1 MDPKAKTMTQRINE
15 RMAIETVEAVTDELN
30 EINNMMRNLIADIR
44 SARLSLAELRRAREN
59 GENND

>member
-1 MDPKAKTMTQRINE
+1 MTQRINE

-44 SARLSLAELRRAREN
+44 SARLSLAELRRVREN

>member
-1 MDPKAKTMTQRINE
+1 MMKQRIIE
-15 RMAIETVEAVTDELN
+15 REIMQTVEAVTDELN

-44 SARLSLAELRRAREN
+44 SARLFLADAREN

>member
-1 MDPKAKTMTQRINE
+1 MMKQRIKE
-15 RMAIETVEAVTDELN
+15 REIIQTIEAVTDELN
-30 EINNMMRNLIADIR
+30 EINNMMRNMIADIR